1 MKKTLKI
8 VTSLLLAV
16 SVSACSQTY
25 QTDRIV
31 FADGD
36 TLEKGVIE
44 QGAQSTGAW
53 KYTDAQTGASK
64 LDVVNMESMPARV
77 IPAVTAGMGAAA
89 VTGVFQTAITKMN
102 NDNCQNGVCGGSSS
116 TNPAIG
122 QLVVQGA
129 QAVATTTTTSSSNS
143 GSTGPCGSVA
153 CAGKVIE

>member
-77 IPAVTAGMGAAA
+77 IPAVTGGMGAAA

-102 NDNCQNGVCGGSSS
+102 NDNCRQGGCQVPSP
-116 TNPAIG
+116 TPAIG

-129 QAVATTTTTSSSNS
+129 QAVANATTTSSSNS
-143 GSTGPCGSVA
+143 GSTGPCGPVA